1 MDIAVQEVES
11 CKLSIRYIADAG
23 EILEKRGQI
32 LDAFRKAPVPGFR
45 AGKASI
51 DAIKMY
57 YRTQIEESLKRALA
71 EDAYHNT
78 LFEKKLRPHGAPRF
92 NSLML
97 ADGKFI
103 CEFDLFIK
111 PNFSAPQFRG
121 LEIPKP
127 HQSTNEVELSEKMLQ
142 ELRMKFGDVNP
153 YTEEDFVQ
161 EGDNIIIDYE
171 GSLNGTK
178 LDIMT
183 AQGEMLTVG
192 KSQLPDFDKSLV
204 GMKLGET
211 REFDLLVPENS
222 LPSLSGKTV
231 HFAVTLNMGSKTTP
245 CPLDDTLAAKM
256 GKQTIAELREF
267 VRGSATANISNSF
280 RALVN
285 DAVAHKLLELTDVE
299 VPNWLI
305 LSEAKYLV
313 HQAKVDWEKL
323 EDLDKSK
330 YMDMARKNVKLS
342 LVLDKIREEE
352 PEAQLTDQEVF
363 DIIKNNLLKFSKVDD
378 IQKTMEEMHKSG
390 YISILFSRIKD
401 EYTLD
406 FVVKNVRII
415 E

>member
-1 MDIAVQEVES
+1 MDITIQELES
-11 CKLSIRYIADAG
+11 CKLSVRYIADAG

-32 LDAFRKAPVPGFR
+32 LEAFKKAPVPGFR
-45 AGKASI
+45 PGKASI
-51 DAIKMY
+51 DAIKMH
-57 YRTQIEESLKRALA
+57 YRNQIEGSLKRALA

-92 NSLML
+92 NSLMM

-103 CEFDLFIK
+103 CDFDLFIK
-111 PNFSAPQFRG
+111 PDFVVPQFRG

-127 HQSTNEVELSEKMLQ
+127 HQTMNEVELAEKMLQ
-142 ELRMKFGDVNP
+142 ELRVKYGDVNP
-153 YTEEDFVQ
+153 YTEDDVVQ

-171 GSLNGTK
+171 GSLDGAK

-192 KSQLPDFDKSLV
+192 KSHLPEFDHSLV

-211 REFDLLVPENS
+211 KEFDLTVPEKS

-245 CPLDDTLAAKM
+245 CPLDDSLSAKM

-363 DIIKNNLLKFSKVDD
+363 EIIKNNLLKFSKVDD

>member
-1 MDIAVQEVES
+1 MDIAIQELEP
-11 CKLSIRYIADAG
+11 CKLTIRYIADAG
-23 EILEKRGQI
+23 EILEKRGQV
-32 LDAFRKAPVPGFR
+32 LEAFKKAPVPGFR
-45 AGKASI
+45 SGKASI
-51 DAIKMY
+51 NAIKMH

-71 EDAYHNT
+71 EEAYHNT

-92 NSLML
+92 NSLMM

-111 PNFSAPQFRG
+111 PNFVSPQFRG

-127 HQSTNEVELSEKMLQ
+127 HQSIDEVELSEKMLQ
-142 ELRMKFGDVNP
+142 ELRMKYGDVRP

-171 GSLNGTK
+171 GSLDGVK

-192 KSQLPDFDKSLV
+192 KSQLLEFDNSLV

-211 REFDLLVPENS
+211 REFNLLVPEKS
-222 LPSLSGKTV
+222 LPSLSGKIV
-231 HFAVTLNMGSKTTP
+231 HFIVTLNMGSKTTP
-245 CPLDDTLAAKM
+245 CPLDDTLALKI
-256 GKQTIAELREF
+256 GKQNIAELREF

-280 RALVN
+280 RTLVN
-285 DAVAHKLLELTDVE
+285 DAVAHKLLDLTSVE
-299 VPNWLI
+299 VPNWLV

-330 YMDMARKNVKLS
+330 YMDMATKNVKLS
-342 LVLDKIREEE
+342 LILDKIREEE

-363 DIIKNNLLKFSKVDD
+363 EIIKSSLLKTASASSIDEVM
-378 IQKTMEEMHKSG
+378 QEMNKTG
-390 YISILFSRIKD
+390 YLQILFSRIRD
-401 EYTLD
+401 EYALD
-406 FVVKNVRII
+406 FVVKSIRIM